1 MLSAV
6 PKGHGSG
13 RSVFSYFLV
22 VARLGY
28 QYTSAVVPRRITVA
42 DEQAGKMPY
51 DTQSVDVHAEN
62 LVRLHIPAEDA
73 DRIEQVLY
81 ALPDLWQAYQRR
93 ILKQQHF
100 KGVTTGQVRLLS
112 VLMHNAPCSVGTVAN
127 ALNISMGAASESVD
141 KLVEL
146 GYITR
151 KHSKIDRRQV
161 ILDLTS
167 EAREIAASVREM
179 RIKQISD
186 VFEQMTPDER
196 DGFIKGLHLYRD
208 VLANFP
214 LILDEPAS
222 ASLPENGSVT
232 DPGAIEAVR

>member
-1 MLSAV
+1 MV
-6 PKGHGSG
+6 T
-13 RSVFSYFLV
+13 
-22 VARLGY
+22 RLGSH
-28 QYTSAVVPRRITVA
+28 YTPGTYRHDRSAEWDRQETVA
-42 DEQAGKMPY
+42 Y
-51 DTQSVDVHAEN
+51 DTQAIDVRDAQLAGFDIE
-62 LVRLHIPAEDA
+62 AEDA
-73 DRIEQVLY
+73 VRIEQVLY

-151 KHSKIDRRQV
+151 KHSKVDRRQV
-161 ILDLTS
+161 ILDLTE
-167 EAREIAASVREM
+167 EAREIAASVRQM
-179 RIKQISD
+179 RIGQVSQ
-186 VFEQMTPDER
+186 VFQQMNPSER

-208 VLANFP
+208 VLANYP
-214 LILDEPAS
+214 LVNEQARTDAAGLDAIVDPAVV
-222 ASLPENGSVT
+222 GT
-232 DPGAIEAVR
+232 DR

>member
-1 MLSAV
+1 
-6 PKGHGSG
+6 
-13 RSVFSYFLV
+13 
-22 VARLGY
+22 
-28 QYTSAVVPRRITVA
+28 
-42 DEQAGKMPY
+42 MPY
-51 DTQSVDVHAEN
+51 DTQSVDVQAEN
-62 LVRLHIPAEDA
+62 LVRLRIPAEDA

-93 ILKQQHF
+93 LLKQQHF

-222 ASLPENGSVT
+222 ASASLPENGSVT
-232 DPGAIEAVR
+232 DPGAIEAAR